1 MDMISATDSEVPG
14 MVEVWKEFMDFHSH
28 IDPYFA
34 RTEEGSSKFEEWLR
48 SLMKSDNALVLVA
61 KEDGQVTAYSLS
73 QICKRHP
80 LFKEVD
86 YGYIYDLAVKS
97 EYRRRGIGK
106 QMLKRI
112 LEWFESHHI
121 DRIELMVLAKNQIG
135 YSFWKKHGFEVVAH
149 CMFLGK

>member
-1 MDMISATDSEVPG
+1 MEGVHGFS
-14 MVEVWKEFMDFHSH
+14 FHK
-28 IDPYFA
+28 DPYFA

-61 KEDGQVTAYSLS
+61 REDGQVIAYSLS

-97 EYRRRGIGK
+97 EYRRRGIGEQILGK
-106 QMLKRI
+106 I
-112 LEWFESHHI
+112 LEWFKSRQI
-121 DRIELMVLAKNQIG
+121 GRIELMVLAKNQIG
-135 YSFWKKHGFEVVAH
+135 YSFWKKHGFVVVAH
-149 CMFLGK
+149 RMFLGK